1 MASATPTKERTP
13 ASDATA
19 TKSTAANDGITFTE
33 KEERVLKVA
42 WSCLKGGAPE
52 IDIAKLVDL
61 GGFNTAKTA
70 ANTWGVIKKKLAT
83 IGQANGDGG
92 AGTATDAPA
101 TPKTPKTPKAKAT
114 PKKRTKK
121 SEEEGG
127 DDDEGAGADEASP
140 KKKRKTPVKK
150 AVGVKKEDSPMGEGE
165 GEEGVGVKGE
175 VMEE

>member
-19 TKSTAANDGITFTE
+19 TKTATANNSGITFTD

-52 IDIAKLVDL
+52 IDIAKLVEL

-70 ANTWGVIKKKLAT
+70 ANTWGVIKKKLAA
-83 IGQANGDGG
+83 IGVAN
-92 AGTATDAPA
+92 A

-121 SEEEGG
+121 SEEEG
-127 DDDEGAGADEASP
+127 DDDEGAAADEASP
-140 KKKRKTPVKK
+140 KRKRKTPIKK
-150 AVGVKKEDSPMGEGE
+150 AAKKEDSPMGEGE
-165 GEEGVGVKGE
+165 EVMGVKGE